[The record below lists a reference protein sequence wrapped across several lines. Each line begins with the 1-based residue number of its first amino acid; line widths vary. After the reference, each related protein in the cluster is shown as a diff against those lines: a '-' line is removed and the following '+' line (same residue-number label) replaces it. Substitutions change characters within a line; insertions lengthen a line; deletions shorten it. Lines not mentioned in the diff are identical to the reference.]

1 MSIKLSLC
9 IPTYNR
15 ATFLDETLR
24 SIVDQATENVEI
36 VISDNASEDDTE
48 SVVERYQKIF
58 PRIFYH
64 RQPQN
69 MGIDYNLL
77 KVVELAHGEYC
88 WLFSSDDVMKPGA
101 ISKIL
106 NVIQS
111 EYEIYLCGFTDCSL
125 DMRVRGD
132 FFISRIDTESV
143 FNLSDK
149 EERLRYFRMAEKTP
163 AFFSF
168 CSSLIVS
175 KSRWD
180 TTILSES
187 FDGTLWA
194 HAARLF
200 GMIPEGLRVQYLPV
214 SLLYKRGDNDSFNT
228 SGLAKRH
235 LMTIDGYYRIADTF
249 FGPESE
255 EAFHIRR
262 VTRNELRL
270 RALLKSKLECQ
281 EKGCQDDL
289 KLLNRLVEKHYHD
302 PSWINSIKRL
312 LYNITPLIIVK
323 AGRFMLKT
331 FQSQQRKWQKAV
343 NLSL

>member
-1 MSIKLSLC
+1 MPIKLSLC

-24 SIVDQATENVEI
+24 SIVGQATENVEI
-36 VISDNASEDDTE
+36 VISDNASEDNTE
-48 SVVERYQKIF
+48 SVVEHYKKIF

-64 RQPQN
+64 RQPKN
-69 MGIDYNLL
+69 MGLDYNVL

-111 EYEIYLCGFTDCSL
+111 GYDLYLCGLTLCTL
-125 DMRVRGD
+125 EMRVLGD
-132 FFISRIDTESV
+132 FFMSRIDTESV

-149 EERLRYFRMAEKTP
+149 EERLRYFRMAKKTS
-163 AFFSF
+163 AFFCF
-168 CSSLIVS
+168 IGSLIVR

-187 FDGTLWA
+187 FDGTLLA
-194 HAARLF
+194 HVARLF
-200 GMIPEGLRVQYLPV
+200 GMIPEGLRIQYLPV
-214 SLLYKRGDNDSFNT
+214 SLLYRRCENESYNT
-228 SGLAKRH
+228 NGLVDIYRI
-235 LMTIDGYYRIADTF
+235 LIDGYYRIADTF
-249 FGPESE
+249 FGSESE

-262 VTRNELRL
+262 VTRNELGL
-270 RALLKSKLECQ
+270 RALLSGKLECQ
-281 EKGCQDDL
+281 EKGRQDDL

-302 PSWINSIKRL
+302 PSWINSIKKG
-312 LYNITPLIIVK
+312 LYYMTPLLIYKIAK
-323 AGRFMLKT
+323 RAKRFLYA
-331 FQSQQRKWQKAV
+331 R
-343 NLSL
+343 

>member
-1 MSIKLSLC
+1 MC
-9 IPTYNR
+9 IPTYN
-15 ATFLDETLR
+15 FGQYIGDTLR
-24 SIVDQATENVEI
+24 SILSQTTKEVEVVIVDGASTDNTEEI
-36 VISDNASEDDTE
+36 VRGFQLS
-48 SVVERYQKIF
+48 F
-58 PRIFYH
+58 PCVHYH
-64 RQPQN
+64 RCQEKG
-69 MGIDYNLL
+69 GID
-77 KVVELAHGEYC
+77 KDMAKTIEIAHGKYC

-101 ISKIL
+101 ISRIL

-111 EYEIYLCGFTDCSL
+111 EYELYLCGFTLCTL
-125 DMRVRGD
+125 EMRVRGD
-132 FFISRIDTESV
+132 YFISRIDTESV

-149 EERLRYFRMAEKTP
+149 EDRLRYFRMAEKTP

-168 CSSLIVS
+168 CGSLIVR